1 MPKSPFLA
9 DVGDGAKSEQS
20 FVVAPTFSLELRTS
34 LHSRCTS
41 GTSNA
46 EGGGPFP
53 QWSFEDQNAEIRLNI
68 SFWLQTSAIP

>member
-9 DVGDGAKSEQS
+9 DVSDGAKSVQS

-53 QWSFEDQNAEIRLNI
+53 QWSVEEQNTEIRLNV
-68 SFWLQTSAIP
+68 SFWLQTRAIP